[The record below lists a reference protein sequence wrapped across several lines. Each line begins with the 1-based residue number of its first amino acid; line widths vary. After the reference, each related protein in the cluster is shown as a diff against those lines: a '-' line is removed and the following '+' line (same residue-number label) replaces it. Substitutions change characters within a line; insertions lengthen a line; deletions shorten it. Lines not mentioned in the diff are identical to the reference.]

1 VRLTFRGK
9 LLLIVGATTVAFVAL
24 IVGSTVIT
32 MREDRRLVEL
42 ERRLLPKLEL
52 GPQLESDFE
61 GLRRG
66 FMDAV
71 AAQDAEALDKNREVL
86 GRLLNRLAAARDA
99 VDPTAAASLRTAIED
114 YHHTAHD
121 ISRRMIAGETGETV
135 TEAIAAMQGKHG
147 RTAVALKQATSL
159 DRNQLN
165 AAFADASRDRH
176 TADRLRLYIS
186 IGCLGFVLV
195 LSLWLSRGVLRS
207 LQELS
212 VGLGRFGRGDFA
224 QPVPERGGD
233 ELGTVAVS
241 ANRMAANLRTL
252 AAERDRREW
261 LTQGQAKLARE
272 LRGELEPAEIG
283 TRAVRFL
290 AGYANAPAA
299 ALYVA
304 DESGDLA
311 LLAHYGLGGDAA
323 VPGLF
328 RRAEGLVGQAA
339 LQEELLVV
347 NDPPADFL
355 RVRSGLGQGP
365 PRALVLVPLA
375 HNGRVRGVLEL
386 ALFQPASEALR
397 EFLTSVQEAVAIG
410 LEVAQARAAM
420 RTLLAET
427 QRLAERL
434 TAQEEEVR
442 ANNEELQAQGEELRQ
457 ANDELENQR
466 RALERQ
472 NAALEEARQRLEQ
485 KAGELVTVS
494 MYKSR
499 FLANMS
505 HELRTPLNSMLILS
519 NLLAE
524 NEGRNLTDK
533 QVEYCKTI
541 NSAGRDLL
549 ALINQVLDLSKIE
562 SGKQELR
569 LEVVPLWELTEHARR
584 MFDPLATDKGLGLA
598 VELEEGLPETITTD
612 RQRLEQVLTNLLGNA
627 IKFTSSG
634 QVALRVRGPRPE
646 TRLPR
651 GLTAATAVAFEVSDT
666 GVGIAIADQERVF
679 APFEQVEARTDRR
692 YGGTGLGLAI
702 ARELAALLGGEL
714 QLDSTPGVGSTFTC
728 LIPRVMAERAGPPAP
743 DPARTR
749 EDARPS
755 AGNGGEAPAFPRA
768 AAPPRRV
775 ADDREALKPGQP
787 HLLVIEDDPVVAE
800 QLVDLIRAR
809 GLKAVVASRGQE
821 GLRLARDGR
830 PRGIILDVRL
840 PDLDGWTVME
850 LLREDPETRAIPVH
864 FLTAVDNPERAFALG
879 AIGYLTKPV
888 DRGALSE
895 AVRRVAVPGGERPT
909 SILVVE
915 DDRERGQSLARL
927 LQGEGLAAQHVT
939 SAAGAMAAL
948 QAERF
953 GCLILDLG
961 LPDMDGLGL
970 LDALAARPEIE
981 MPPVVVHTGRA
992 LSREE
997 IQRLEAYAQ
1006 AVVLKEGRSTDRLLE
1021 EIRLFVQHLKPGSGA
1036 VAGTAVAGS
1045 GTASDVRLDGSK
1057 LLVADDDMRT
1067 VYALSALLRTKGAQ
1081 VIMADNGRTALELLE
1096 QHPDVQAVLVDVMM
1110 PEMDGYEAMR
1120 RIRQQSRFH
1129 QLPIIALTAKAMKGE
1144 RERCL
1149 EAGAS
1154 DYMAKPVDGDR
1165 LLALLAASLGGAR
1178 RHDHRTAG

>member
-9 LLLIVGATTVAFVAL
+9 LLLIVGTTTVAFVAL
-24 IVGSTVIT
+24 IIGSTVIT

-42 ERRLLPKLEL
+42 ERRLVPKLEL
-52 GPQLESDFE
+52 GPQLEADFE

-71 AAQDAEALDKNREVL
+71 AAQDADALERNRELL
-86 GRLLNRLAAARDA
+86 GRLLARLAAAGEVIDA
-99 VDPTAAASLRTAIED
+99 TAAGSLRAAIED

-121 ISRRMIAGETGETV
+121 VSRRMIAGETGETV
-135 TEAIAAMQGKHG
+135 TEAIAAMQGKHA
-147 RTAVALKQATSL
+147 RTAAALKQATTL
-159 DRNQLN
+159 DRRQLN
-165 AAFADASRDRH
+165 AVFADAGRDRR
-176 TADRLRLYIS
+176 TADRLRLYIG
-186 IGCLGFVLV
+186 IGCLVFVLG
-195 LSLWLSRGVLRS
+195 LSLWISRGVLRS

-212 VGLGRFGRGDFA
+212 VGLGRFGSGDFG
-224 QPVPERGGD
+224 QPVPERPGD

-241 ANRMAANLRTL
+241 ANHMAANLRTL

-272 LRGELEPAEIG
+272 LRGELSPAEIA
-283 TRAVRFL
+283 TQAVRFL
-290 AGYANAPAA
+290 AGYTGAPAA
-299 ALYVA
+299 ALYFA
-304 DESGDLA
+304 DQAGDLT
-311 LLAHYGLGGDAA
+311 LLGQYGLGGDAA
-323 VPGLF
+323 APAQF
-328 RRAEGLVGQAA
+328 RRGEGLVGQAG
-339 LQEELLVV
+339 LQEELLVL
-347 NDPPADFL
+347 NDPPPDFL
-355 RVRSGLGQGP
+355 RVRSALGQGP
-365 PRALVLVPLA
+365 PRALLLAPLA

-386 ALFQPASEALR
+386 ALFQPPSDGLR

-420 RTLLAET
+420 SALLAET

-519 NLLAE
+519 NLLAD

-562 SGKQELR
+562 SGKQEVR
-569 LEVVPLWELTEHARR
+569 LEPVPLWEVTEHARR
-584 MFDPLATDKGLGLA
+584 MFDPLATDKGLA
-598 VELEEGLPETITTD
+598 FQVELEDGLPSHITTD
-612 RQRLEQVLTNLLGNA
+612 RQRLEQILTNLLGNA
-627 IKFTSSG
+627 VKFTTRG
-634 QVALRVRGPRPE
+634 QVALRVRRPRPE
-646 TRLPR
+646 TQLVQ
-651 GLTAATAVAFEVSDT
+651 GLAAATTVAFEVSDT
-666 GVGIAIADQERVF
+666 GVGIAAADQERVF

-692 YGGTGLGLAI
+692 YGGTGLGLSI
-702 ARELAALLGGEL
+702 ARELAALLGGDL
-714 QLDSTPGVGSTFTC
+714 QLKSAPGAGSTFTC
-728 LIPRVMAERAGPPAP
+728 LLPEVPTARTAAAAAQPARGDEAASARRDGGDGRGPAPPVRPPAP
-743 DPARTR
+743 PPA
-749 EDARPS
+749 P
-755 AGNGGEAPAFPRA
+755 
-768 AAPPRRV
+768 V
-775 ADDREALKPGQP
+775 ADDREGLKPGQP
-787 HLLVIEDDPVVAE
+787 HVLVIEDDPVVAE
-800 QLVDLIRAR
+800 QLVELIRAR
-809 GLKAVVASRGQE
+809 GLKALVASRGQE
-821 GLRLARDGR
+821 GLRLARDR
-830 PRGIILDVRL
+830 HPRGIVLDVRL
-840 PDLDGWTVME
+840 PDIDGWTVME
-850 LLREDPETRAIPVH
+850 LLREDPDTRGIPVH
-864 FLTAVDNPERAFALG
+864 FLTAVDNPERAFSLG

-888 DRGALSE
+888 DRADLAE
-895 AVRRVAVPGGERPT
+895 AVRRVAVPGGASAAP
-909 SILVVE
+909 ILVVE
-915 DDRERGQSLARL
+915 DDQERGQSLARL
-927 LQGEGLAAQHVT
+927 LEAEGLAAHHVT

-970 LDALAARPEIE
+970 LDALAARPDIE

-992 LSREE
+992 LSRAE

-1021 EIRLFVQHLKPGSGA
+1021 EIRLFVQHLKTGQPAKDGA
-1036 VAGTAVAGS
+1036 AAGAG
-1045 GTASDVRLDGSK
+1045 DLRLRGNK

-1067 VYALSALLRTKGAQ
+1067 VYALSALLRSKGAQ

-1096 QHPDVQAVLVDVMM
+1096 QNPDVQAVLMDVMM

-1120 RIRQQSRFH
+1120 QIRQQSRFR
-1129 QLPIIALTAKAMKGE
+1129 QLPIVALTARAMKGE

-1154 DYMAKPVDGDR
+1154 DYLPKPVDGDR
-1165 LLALLAASLGGAR
+1165 LLVMLAACLGPAR
-1178 RHDHRTAG
+1178 RDDHPTAG